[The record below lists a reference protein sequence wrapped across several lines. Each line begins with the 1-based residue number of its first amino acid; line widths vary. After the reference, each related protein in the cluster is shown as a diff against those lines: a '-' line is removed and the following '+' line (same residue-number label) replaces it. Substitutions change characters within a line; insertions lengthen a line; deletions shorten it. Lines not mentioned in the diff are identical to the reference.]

1 MSTISGVSASNGS
14 DPWAAMKAQRS
25 QMQAKMFAKVDTD
38 GNGSVNQ
45 TELGTMLDTVSQKTG
60 ATFDDAA
67 KVFTAMDSN
76 ADGSLSSDELGE
88 GMKSLMPPP
97 PPPSTMDFAQTRSS
111 SGSASTGSAGDDLF
125 SKLDTDGSGGVSN
138 DELQALFDKM
148 ASDSG
153 ASNTSG
159 PSASDV
165 FSKLDT
171 NGDGALTQT
180 EFDAGRPQ
188 GPQDGQGVQGAG
200 GMPPPPPPGGGGGP
214 AGAGGSSASSS
225 ASTTYDPLDSN
236 QDGTVSLAE
245 RLAGST
251 KSDPVQALFK
261 AMDANNDGA
270 VNKTETEAFAQKL
283 SDLVAQSANSS
294 ESTASSKTANQGF
307 DVARLA
313 QMLYDQVAS
322 GLSSASQSSTFS
334 TVA

>member
-1 MSTISGVSASNGS
+1 MSTISGVSANGGS

-38 GNGSVNQ
+38 SNGSVNPS
-45 TELGTMLDTVSQKTG
+45 ELGTMLDTIGQKTG

-67 KVFTAMDSN
+67 KVLTAMDSN

-88 GMKSLMPPP
+88 GMKNLMPPP
-97 PPPSTMDFAQTRSS
+97 PPSSTMDFAQTRSS
-111 SGSASTGSAGDDLF
+111 SASTGSANDDLF
-125 SKLDTDGSGGVSN
+125 SKVDSDGSGGVSN

-148 ASDSG
+148 ASDGGVSK
-153 ASNTSG
+153 TSD
-159 PSASDV
+159 STASDL
-165 FSKLDT
+165 FNQLDT
-171 NGDGALTQT
+171 DGDGALTQT

-188 GPQDGQGVQGAG
+188 GPHGNQGVQGGG
-200 GMPPPPPPGGGGGP
+200 GMPPPPPGGGGGP

-225 ASTTYDPLDSN
+225 ASTTYDPLDTN

-261 AMDANNDGA
+261 AMDTNSDGE
-270 VNKTETEAFAQKL
+270 VNKTETDAFAQKL
-283 SDLVAQSANSS
+283 SDLVAQSTNHS
-294 ESTASSKTANQGF
+294 ESTASGKTANQGF
-307 DVARLA
+307 DVARMA
-313 QMLYDQVAS
+313 QMLYDQVAG
-322 GLSSASQSSTFS
+322 GLSSASQSSTLS